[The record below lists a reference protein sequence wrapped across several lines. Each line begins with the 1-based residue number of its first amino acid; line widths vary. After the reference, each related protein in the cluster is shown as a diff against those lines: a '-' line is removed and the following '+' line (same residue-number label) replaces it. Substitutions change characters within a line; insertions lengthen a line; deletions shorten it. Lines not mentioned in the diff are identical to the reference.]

1 MIKLT
6 QERLLKTLKGP
17 QSDSPMI
24 HLITL
29 DLDNT
34 LWDIEKTMVRAEK
47 ELRMHLKSVS
57 EKAFDIYCSD
67 TTTEIRNRLLREQ
80 PDLRSNLTE
89 FRKVLLG
96 EIFFRAG
103 NSIQDSKIL
112 ASSAFNTFFEFR
124 NKVVFFEGAINVLMA
139 LSEKYKVYALT
150 NGNADVK
157 MIGIDKYL
165 SGAVSSAE
173 VGVSK
178 PNPEIFE
185 AALNKAGVEAKSC
198 IHVGDDYE
206 DDIVGASN
214 AGIASIWLNH
224 QHKNDPNM
232 NLATKVVSKVTEIPR
247 AVELISGTT

>member
-1 MIKLT
+1 MIEPT
-6 QERLLKTLKGP
+6 QERLPKTLKEL

-57 EKAFDIYCSD
+57 EKAFDIYCSE
-67 TTTEIRNRLLREQ
+67 TTYEIRNRLLREQ
-80 PDLRSNLTE
+80 PGLRSNLTE

-112 ASSAFNTFFEFR
+112 ASSAFKTFFEFR
-124 NKVVFFEGAINVLMA
+124 NKVVFFEGAIDVLTT

-178 PNPEIFE
+178 PSPEIFE
-185 AALNKAGVEAKSC
+185 AVLNKAGEKAKSC

-206 DDIVGASN
+206 DDIVGAYN
-214 AGIASIWLNH
+214 VGIASIWLNH
-224 QHKNDPNM
+224 RHQSGPSM
-232 NLATKVVSKVTEIPR
+232 NLATKVVSKVTEIPAR
-247 AVELISGTT
+247 

>member
-1 MIKLT
+1 MIKPS
-6 QERLLKTLKGP
+6 QERLPKTLMDL
-17 QSDSPMI
+17 QSNSPMI

-67 TTTEIRNRLLREQ
+67 TTSEIRNRLLREQ

-112 ASSAFNTFFEFR
+112 ASSAFDTFFEFR
-124 NKVVFFEGAINVLMA
+124 NKVVFFEGAINVLIA

-232 NLATKVVSKVTEIPR
+232 NLATRVVSKVTEIPR
-247 AVELISGTT
+247 AVELIKGTE

>member
-1 MIKLT
+1 MIEPT
-6 QERLLKTLKGP
+6 QERLPKTLMDL

-57 EKAFDIYCSD
+57 EKAFDIYCSE
-67 TTTEIRNRLLREQ
+67 TTSEIRNRLLREQ
-80 PDLRSNLTE
+80 PGLRSNLTE
-89 FRKVLLG
+89 FRKVLLS

-103 NSIQDSKIL
+103 NSIQNSKIL
-112 ASSAFNTFFEFR
+112 ANSAFNTFFEFR
-124 NKVVFFEGAINVLMA
+124 NKVVFFEGAIDVLTT

-178 PNPEIFE
+178 PSPEIFE
-185 AALNKAGVEAKSC
+185 AVLNKAGEKAKSC

-232 NLATKVVSKVTEIPR
+232 NLATKVVSRVTEIPR
-247 AVELISGTT
+247 AVELIRGTE

>member
-1 MIKLT
+1 MIELT
-6 QERLLKTLKGP
+6 QERLPKTLMDL

-57 EKAFDIYCSD
+57 EKAFDIYCSE
-67 TTTEIRNRLLREQ
+67 TTSEIRNRLLREQ
-80 PDLRSNLTE
+80 PGLRSNLTE
-89 FRKVLLG
+89 FRKVLLS

-103 NSIQDSKIL
+103 NSNQNSKIL

-124 NKVVFFEGAINVLMA
+124 NKVVFFEGAIDVLKT
-139 LSEKYKVYALT
+139 LNEKYKVYALT

-185 AALNKAGVEAKSC
+185 AVLNKAGEKAKSC

-206 DDIVGASN
+206 DDIVGAN
-214 AGIASIWLNH
+214 NVGIASIWLNH
-224 QHKNDPNM
+224 RHQSGPSM

-247 AVELISGTT
+247 AVELISGTK

>member
-1 MIKLT
+1 MIKPT
-6 QERLLKTLKGP
+6 QERRPKTLRGL

-24 HLITL
+24 NAITL

-34 LWDIEKTMVRAEK
+34 LWDIEKTMVRAEN

-67 TTTEIRNRLLREQ
+67 TTSEIRNRLLREQ

-112 ASSAFNTFFEFR
+112 ASSAFDRFFEFR
-124 NKVVFFEGAINVLMA
+124 NKVVFFEGAIDVLIA
-139 LSEKYKVYALT
+139 LSEKYNVYALT

-185 AALNKAGVEAKSC
+185 AALNKAGVEAINC

-232 NLATKVVSKVTEIPR
+232 NLATKVVSKVTEIPL
-247 AVELISGTT
+247 AVELIRGTE

>member
-1 MIKLT
+1 MIEPT
-6 QERLLKTLKGP
+6 QERLPKTLKDL

-34 LWDIEKTMVRAEK
+34 LWDIEKTMVTAEK

-67 TTTEIRNRLLREQ
+67 TTSEIRNRLLREQ

-103 NSIQDSKIL
+103 NSIEDSEIL
-112 ASSAFNTFFEFR
+112 ANSAFNTFFEFR
-124 NKVVFFEGAINVLMA
+124 NKVVFFEGAINVLIA

-224 QHKNDPNM
+224 QHKNDLNM

-247 AVELISGTT
+247 AVELISGTI

>member
-1 MIKLT
+1 MIEPT
-6 QERLLKTLKGP
+6 QERLPKTLKGL

-67 TTTEIRNRLLREQ
+67 TTSEIRNRLLREQ

-89 FRKVLLG
+89 FRKVLLS

-124 NKVVFFEGAINVLMA
+124 NKVVFFEGAIDVLTT

-157 MIGIDKYL
+157 VIGIDKYL

-178 PNPEIFE
+178 PSPEIFE
-185 AALNKAGVEAKSC
+185 AVLNKAGEKAKSC

-206 DDIVGASN
+206 DDIVGANN

-224 QHKNDPNM
+224 RHQSGPSM

-247 AVELISGTT
+247 AVELISGTR

>member
-1 MIKLT
+1 MIEPI
-6 QERLLKTLKGP
+6 QERLPKKLKGL

-67 TTTEIRNRLLREQ
+67 TTSEIRNRLLREQ

-112 ASSAFNTFFEFR
+112 ASSAFDTFFEFR
-124 NKVVFFEGAINVLMA
+124 NNVVFFEGAINVLIA
-139 LSEKYKVYALT
+139 LSEKYNVYALT

-178 PNPEIFE
+178 PSPEIFE
-185 AALNKAGVEAKSC
+185 AVLNKAGEKAESC

-206 DDIVGASN
+206 DDIVGAYN

-224 QHKNDPNM
+224 GHQSGPSM

-247 AVELISGTT
+247 AVELISRTE

>member
-1 MIKLT
+1 MIDPT
-6 QERLLKTLKGP
+6 QERLPKTLKEL

-57 EKAFDIYCSD
+57 EKAFDIYCSE
-67 TTTEIRNRLLREQ
+67 TTSEIRNRLLREQ
-80 PDLRSNLTE
+80 PGLRSNLTE
-89 FRKVLLG
+89 FRKVLLS
-96 EIFFRAG
+96 EIFSRAG

-124 NKVVFFEGAINVLMA
+124 NKVVFFEGAINVLIA

-165 SGAVSSAE
+165 SGTVSSAE

-214 AGIASIWLNH
+214 AGIATIWLNH

-247 AVELISGTT
+247 AVEVIRGNE

>member
-1 MIKLT
+1 MI
-6 QERLLKTLKGP
+6 R
-17 QSDSPMI
+17 
-24 HLITL
+24 LITL

-47 ELRMHLKSVS
+47 ELRVHLKSVS
-57 EKAFDIYCSD
+57 EKAFDIYCSE
-67 TTTEIRNRLLREQ
+67 TTSEIRNRLLEEQ
-80 PDLRSNLTE
+80 PGLRSNLTE
-89 FRKVLLG
+89 FRKLLLG

-103 NSIQDSKIL
+103 NSIPDSKML
-112 ASSAFNTFFEFR
+112 ANSAFNKFFEFR
-124 NKVVFFEGAINVLMA
+124 NKVVFFEGAIDVITA

-178 PNPEIFE
+178 PSREIFE
-185 AALNKAGVEAKSC
+185 ATLKKAGEEATSC
-198 IHVGDDYE
+198 IHIGDDYE

-224 QHKNDPNM
+224 QHQNDPNM
-232 NLATKVVSKVTEIPR
+232 NLATKVVSKVQEIPR
-247 AVELISGTT
+247 AVELISGAK

>member
-1 MIKLT
+1 MI
-6 QERLLKTLKGP
+6 
-17 QSDSPMI
+17 S
-24 HLITL
+24 LITL

-47 ELRMHLKSVS
+47 ELRVHLKSVS
-57 EKAFDIYCSD
+57 KKAFDIYCSE
-67 TTTEIRNRLLREQ
+67 TTSEIRGRLLKDQ
-80 PDLRSNLTE
+80 PGLRSNLTE
-89 FRKVLLG
+89 FRKLLLG
-96 EIFFRAG
+96 EVFFQAG

-112 ASSAFNTFFEFR
+112 ANSAFDKFFKFR
-124 NKVVFFEGAINVLMA
+124 NKVAFFEGAIDVLKA
-139 LSEKYKVYALT
+139 LSENYKVYALT

-178 PNPEIFE
+178 PSPEIFE
-185 AALNKAGVEAKSC
+185 ATLKKAGEEATSC

-214 AGIASIWLNH
+214 AGIASIWLDH
-224 QHKNDPNM
+224 QHQNGPTM
-232 NLATKVVSKVTEIPR
+232 NLATKVVTKVKEIPR
-247 AVELISGTT
+247 AVELITGTT

>member
-1 MIKLT
+1 MIEPT
-6 QERLLKTLKGP
+6 QERLPKTLKGL
-17 QSDSPMI
+17 QSDSPVI
-24 HLITL
+24 NLITL

-57 EKAFDIYCSD
+57 EKAFDIYCSE
-67 TTTEIRNRLLREQ
+67 TTSEIRNRLLREQ
-80 PDLRSNLTE
+80 PGLRTNLTE
-89 FRKVLLG
+89 FRKVLLS

-103 NSIQDSKIL
+103 NSIQNSKIL

-124 NKVVFFEGAINVLMA
+124 NKVVFFEGAIDVLKA
-139 LSEKYKVYALT
+139 LSEKYKVYAVT

-157 MIGIDKYL
+157 LIGIDKYL

-178 PNPEIFE
+178 PSLEIFE
-185 AALNKAGVEAKSC
+185 AVLNEAGEEAKSC

-206 DDIVGASN
+206 DDIVGANN
-214 AGIASIWLNH
+214 AGIASIWLDHRH
-224 QHKNDPNM
+224 QSGPSM

-247 AVELISGTT
+247 AVKLIAGTE

>member
-1 MIKLT
+1 M
-6 QERLLKTLKGP
+6 
-17 QSDSPMI
+17 
-24 HLITL
+24 
-29 DLDNT
+29 
-34 LWDIEKTMVRAEK
+34 
-47 ELRMHLKSVS
+47 
-57 EKAFDIYCSD
+57 
-67 TTTEIRNRLLREQ
+67 
-80 PDLRSNLTE
+80 
-89 FRKVLLG
+89 G
-96 EIFFRAG
+96 EIFFLAG

-112 ASSAFNTFFEFR
+112 ANSAFDTFFEFR
-124 NKVVFFEGAINVLMA
+124 NKVVFFEGAIDVLKA

-178 PNPEIFE
+178 PNPKIFE

-206 DDIVGASN
+206 DDIVGANN

-224 QHKNDPNM
+224 QHQKGSAM
-232 NLATKVVSKVTEIPR
+232 NLATKVVTKVKEIPH
-247 AVELISGTT
+247 AVEMIAKPK

>member
-1 MIKLT
+1 MIELT
-6 QERLLKTLKGP
+6 QERLPKTLMDL
-17 QSDSPMI
+17 QSDSLMI

-67 TTTEIRNRLLREQ
+67 TTSEIRNRLLREQ
-80 PDLRSNLTE
+80 PGLRSNLTE
-89 FRKVLLG
+89 FRKVLLS

-124 NKVVFFEGAINVLMA
+124 NKVVFFEGAIDVLTA

-178 PNPEIFE
+178 PSPEIFE
-185 AALNKAGVEAKSC
+185 AVLNKAGEKAKSC

-247 AVELISGTT
+247 AVELIRGAE

>member
-1 MIKLT
+1 MIEPT
-6 QERLLKTLKGP
+6 QERLPKTLKDL

-67 TTTEIRNRLLREQ
+67 TTSEIRNRLLREQ
-80 PDLRSNLTE
+80 PGLRSNLTE
-89 FRKVLLG
+89 FRKVLLS

-124 NKVVFFEGAINVLMA
+124 NKVVFFEGAIEVLTT
-139 LSEKYKVYALT
+139 LSEKYNVYALT

-178 PNPEIFE
+178 PSPEIFE
-185 AALNKAGVEAKSC
+185 AVLNKAGEKAKSC

-206 DDIVGASN
+206 DDIVGAYN

-224 QHKNDPNM
+224 RHQSGPSM
-232 NLATKVVSKVTEIPR
+232 NLATKVVSKVTEIPG
-247 AVELISGTT
+247 AVELIRGAE

>member
-1 MIKLT
+1 MIEPT
-6 QERLLKTLKGP
+6 QERLPKTLMNL

-57 EKAFDIYCSD
+57 EKAFDIYCSE
-67 TTTEIRNRLLREQ
+67 TTSEIRNRLLREQ
-80 PDLRSNLTE
+80 PRLRSNLTE

-124 NKVVFFEGAINVLMA
+124 NKVVFFEGAINVLIA

-178 PNPEIFE
+178 PDPEIFE

-247 AVELISGTT
+247 AVEMIRGTE

>member
-1 MIKLT
+1 MIEPT
-6 QERLLKTLKGP
+6 QERLPKTLKGL
-17 QSDSPMI
+17 QSNFPMI

-67 TTTEIRNRLLREQ
+67 TTSEIRNRLLREQ

-89 FRKVLLG
+89 FRKVLLS

-112 ASSAFNTFFEFR
+112 ASSAFDTFFEFR
-124 NKVVFFEGAINVLMA
+124 NKVVFFEGAINVLIA
-139 LSEKYKVYALT
+139 LSEKYNVYALT

-247 AVELISGTT
+247 AVDLIRGTE